1 MSWRIRLT
9 AWDGVLL
16 AIMAVG
22 AALAVVRYAAG
33 IGSIANI
40 NNAYPW
46 GWWVGYGIMTMIA
59 LGGVGF
65 TVTGLVEVLG
75 RHRYHSLLRPA
86 VLMAFLCYA
95 SAIVMLMV
103 ELGRPWN
110 VWMILVSWAPTA
122 ALFEVGWCAFL
133 YLSVLAFEFAQ
144 VPLEQ
149 LGWGRALRIMRVVY
163 LPLMLLGVTLS
174 HLHQSS
180 LGTLMVLIPHKVNVL
195 WWSDQLPLLF
205 LFSAMMA
212 GPAVAILEYL
222 AAARWLGFEPR
233 LEMLAR
239 LARIEAWL
247 VGLFLAFQ
255 LGDLV
260 ARGSVG
266 AMLSGTWF
274 AMSFWVE
281 IGLGLLLPL
290 VLLTMPEVRE
300 SRGGLATACSLVV
313 AGVLLHR
320 LNVAV
325 IGLRVRHWETYVPSL
340 GEIGITLGITA
351 GAVFAFGVVAR
362 ILPIHE
368 ELSSRRT
375 GQRRAVTPD
384 GSRHEREEVVLA

>member
-1 MSWRIRLT
+1 VNWRRVRLT
-9 AWDGVLL
+9 WWDTLLLVITVVGV
-16 AIMAVG
+16 V
-22 AALAVVRYAAG
+22 LAVVRYAGG
-33 IGSIANI
+33 IGSVANI

-65 TVTGLVEVLG
+65 TITLLVEILG
-75 RHRYHSLLRPA
+75 VHRYHALLRPA
-86 VLMAFLCYA
+86 VLMALLCY
-95 SAIVMLMV
+95 SGAIIMLMV
-103 ELGRPWN
+103 ELGRPWM

-122 ALFEVGWCAFL
+122 ALYEVGWCAFL

-149 LGWGRALRIMRVVY
+149 LGWGRVLGITRVIY
-163 LPLMLLGVTLS
+163 MPLMLLGVTLS

-180 LGTLMVLIPHKVNVL
+180 LGTLMTLIPHKINVL
-195 WWSDQLPLLF
+195 WWSEQLPLLY

-212 GPAVAILEYL
+212 GPAMAILEYL

-233 LEMLAR
+233 MDMLAD

-247 VGLFLAFQ
+247 VALFLAFQ
-255 LGDLV
+255 IGDLV
-260 ARGSVG
+260 SRGAVD

-274 AMSFWVE
+274 AVSFWVE
-281 IGLGLLLPL
+281 VGLGLLLPL
-290 VLLTMPEVRE
+290 VLLMMPEVRA
-300 SRGGLATACSLVV
+300 SRGGLATACSLIV

-320 LNVAV
+320 LNVTV

-351 GAVFAFGVVAR
+351 GAIFVFGLLAR

-368 ELSSRRT
+368 ELAPAAETQRHAAAPA
-375 GQRRAVTPD
+375 GALRRAPGV
-384 GSRHEREEVVLA
+384 S

>member
-1 MSWRIRLT
+1 MKRLRLT
-9 AWDGVLL
+9 RWDKALL
-16 AIMAVG
+16 GIMAI
-22 AALAVVRYAAG
+22 AAVLVLVRLAGG
-33 IGSIANI
+33 IGSVANI

-46 GWWVGYGIMTMIA
+46 GWWVGYGIMTMIG

-65 TVTGLVEVLG
+65 TITALVEILG
-75 RHRYHSLLRPA
+75 RHRYHPLLRPA
-86 VLMAFLCYA
+86 VLMGLLCYS
-95 SAIVMLMV
+95 SAILMLMV
-103 ELGRPWN
+103 ELGRPWK
-110 VWMILVSWAPTA
+110 VWMILVSWAPSA
-122 ALFEVGWCAFL
+122 ALYEVGWCAFL

-149 LGWGRALRIMRVVY
+149 LGWGRVLRVMRIVY
-163 LPLMLLGVTLS
+163 IPIMLLGVTLS

-180 LGTLMVLIPHKVNVL
+180 LGTLLTLIPHKINEL

-205 LFSAMMA
+205 LFSAIMA
-212 GPAVAILEYL
+212 GPAMAILEHL

-233 LEMLAR
+233 LDMLTS
-239 LARIEAWL
+239 LARIEAWV

-255 LGDLV
+255 LGDLFV
-260 ARGSVG
+260 RGATG

-274 AMSFWVE
+274 AVSFWIE

-290 VLLTMPEVRE
+290 VLLTMPEIRR
-300 SRGGLATACSLVV
+300 SRGGLATACGLIV

-325 IGLRVRHWETYVPSL
+325 IGLRVRHWETYIPSL

-351 GAVFAFGVVAR
+351 AAVFVFGVLAR

-368 ELSSRRT
+368 EAPPVRERPRRV
-375 GQRRAVTPD
+375 AAPD
-384 GSRHEREEVVLA
+384 GAWRRREGSVLT